1 MPKKRQAVEVES
13 LQVGIKTVVAIIMV
27 VAMAVA
33 GAFYW
38 KDYIMDQSEDIEI
51 QATTI
56 EELNTRINSIS
67 RKVNKLRLLNRKV
80 SELTIISQSN
90 TAYMVDLTNKILINA
105 TDIKNNK
112 EVLATKS
119 NKLF

>member
-80 SELTIISQSN
+80 SELIITSQSN